1 MYFSFS
7 SLRCFTLIV
16 LLFGQGVDLSC
27 LSKSLMKRSIMAMMP
42 WLSSDLYVGN
52 HEHDLG
58 HAFLIC
64 LGIQGNLREQH

>member
-1 MYFSFS
+1 
-7 SLRCFTLIV
+7 
-16 LLFGQGVDLSC
+16 
-27 LSKSLMKRSIMAMMP
+27 MAMMP